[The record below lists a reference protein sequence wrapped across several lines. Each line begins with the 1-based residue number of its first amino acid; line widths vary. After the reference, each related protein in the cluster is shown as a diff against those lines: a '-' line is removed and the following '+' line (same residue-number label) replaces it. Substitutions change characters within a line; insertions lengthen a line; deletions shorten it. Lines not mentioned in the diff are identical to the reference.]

1 MNLLEEIREYF
12 ASVNWG
18 ARELKSL
25 PKDFPGYVI
34 KTSEGYGVAIPYSN
48 GKIVSEKFV
57 NCKLHNNMIVI
68 DGKEDMFLILSC
80 NLNSLRYEFAAVCAQ
95 FAEPG
100 ENGSNRINLIN
111 NPTEWW
117 QQWKTL
123 LGNIA
128 FEKKPYNVIAE
139 MLVLEHLMKEGKNVV
154 WTAVNSGSHDIE
166 TDEECYEVKS
176 TIKRYSATVTIAGQH
191 QLQCTKRLYLFFC
204 RMEKSVEG
212 FSINDVK
219 TNLVNAGYNEDTL
232 EEQLNQL
239 GYELGMSVRDEKYK
253 ILEKRKYE
261 VDQKFPQITP
271 ASFKGGKIPD
281 NIIQITYTVDLDGLE
296 YENW

>member
-48 GKIVSEKFV
+48 GKIVSEKFA

-128 FEKKPYNVIAE
+128 SEKKPYNVIAE

-253 ILEKRKYE
+253 VLEKRKYE